1 MGING
6 LKIPKWYTAKAPRT
20 GPSLTN
26 ALNLLIDDGVNFDTI
41 IDMPENLKEGRGEAK
56 LERDGNDE
64 QYGQGGGQ
72 KVRVRRSMAGLN

>member
-26 ALNLLIDDGVNFDTI
+26 VLNLLLEDGVNFDTI
-41 IDMPENLKEGRGEAK
+41 SDMPENLKKERGGAK
-56 LERDGNDE
+56 SERDGSNE
-64 QYGQGGGQ
+64 
-72 KVRVRRSMAGLN
+72 